1 VEEQGDH
8 QAEIGLRSAP
18 DQPLSAG
25 PGFGERQ
32 VDYCFAILPKHFR
45 VWCSLNGWAAA
56 FKVLP
61 SSLDVLGFS
70 PVRRETSGTPCQ
82 FARLRQ
88 ARCSGMAGR
97 VSVISFSTRRTAA
110 ISGAAC
116 QRGRWP
122 MPRPATRA
130 LALPSDIG
138 DVQNVLPLDQA
149 DEARATST
157 GPCPP
162 NAPSSP
168 V

>member
-45 VWCSLNGWAAA
+45 VWCSLNGWGRGIQSPAVKPRCARFFASSSRYQRNALPICPAAPGEMQRHGRA
-56 FKVLP
+56 RVGDFFLDEADGSNFWGGLP
-61 SSLDVLGFS
+61 
-70 PVRRETSGTPCQ
+70 P
-82 FARLRQ
+82 RQ
-88 ARCSGMAGR
+88 VADAEAGD
-97 VSVISFSTRRTAA
+97 
-110 ISGAAC
+110 SGAGLAFGC
-116 QRGRWP
+116 RGR
-122 MPRPATRA
+122 
-130 LALPSDIG
+130 
-138 DVQNVLPLDQA
+138 QNVLPLDQA
-149 DEARATST
+149 DETKATST

>member
-8 QAEIGLRSAP
+8 QAEIGLRSGP

-45 VWCSLNGWAAA
+45 VWCSLNGWGRGSQSPAVKPRCARFFA
-56 FKVLP
+56 SSSRYQRNALP
-61 SSLDVLGFS
+61 I
-70 PVRRETSGTPCQ
+70 C
-82 FARLRQ
+82 RLRQ

-116 QRGRWP
+116 HRRRWP

-130 LALPSDIG
+130 LALPSDVG

-157 GPCPP
+157 GPCPS